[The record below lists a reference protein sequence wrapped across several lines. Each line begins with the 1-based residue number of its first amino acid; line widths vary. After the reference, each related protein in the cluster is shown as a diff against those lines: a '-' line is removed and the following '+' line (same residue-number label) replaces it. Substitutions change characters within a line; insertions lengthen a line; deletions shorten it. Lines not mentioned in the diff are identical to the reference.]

1 MPKQMCFRH
10 VPLERKLVK
19 QSLLLNSTFPHHCNF
34 HSRSTTG
41 VNQRPRTRATL
52 SFSTQSADS
61 GRSSAAGRIAEYQQ
75 CGPQFGAA
83 VSMETS
89 KAALT
94 LLRATA
100 GSSKGRGIWSLM
112 VSLLLLSRVLSA
124 EGKKHAI
131 HSRFGR
137 TRQPGAP
144 MSDH

>member
-61 GRSSAAGRIAEYQQ
+61 RHSGYCERISGFAPFRSLPSTSRNGSDGSENCHSFKR
-75 CGPQFGAA
+75 GP
-83 VSMETS
+83 
-89 KAALT
+89 
-94 LLRATA
+94 
-100 GSSKGRGIWSLM
+100 
-112 VSLLLLSRVLSA
+112 
-124 EGKKHAI
+124 
-131 HSRFGR
+131 
-137 TRQPGAP
+137 P
-144 MSDH
+144 